1 MESNSN
7 TFSGADLNQ
16 IVKKAHEVIEGGG
29 VILFPTDTIWGLGCD
44 ATNKMAVQ
52 RIYDMKN
59 RHELKS
65 MICLMESDAMLSRWV
80 VDVPEVGYDL
90 IELSEHPLTL
100 ILDGAKSV
108 AENLL
113 APDGSLGV
121 RVVKNTFCQRL
132 IQKMRKPLVATSA
145 NISGNPFPK
154 SFAEIT
160 PEILQAVD
168 YIVPLDQSLTLSRP
182 STIIRLKSNGE
193 VAIIRS

>member
-52 RIYDMKN
+52 RIYDMKH

-121 RVVKNTFCQRL
+121 RVVKHTFCQRL

-182 STIIRLKSNGE
+182 STIIRLKPNGE

>member
-121 RVVKNTFCQRL
+121 RVVKHTFCQRL

>member
-1 MESNSN
+1 VESNSN

-16 IVKKAHEVIEGGG
+16 IVKKAHEVIDGGG

-52 RIYDMKN
+52 RIYDIKN

-65 MICLMESDAMLSRWV
+65 MICLMESDTMLSRWI

-121 RVVKNTFCQRL
+121 RVVKHTFCQRL

-145 NISGNPFPK
+145 NKSGNPFPK

>member
-52 RIYDMKN
+52 RIYDMKL

-121 RVVKNTFCQRL
+121 RVVKHTFCQRL

-145 NISGNPFPK
+145 NISGIPFPK

-182 STIIRLKSNGE
+182 STIIRLKPNGE

>member
-16 IVKKAHEVIEGGG
+16 IVKKAHEVIDGGG

-52 RIYDMKN
+52 RIYDIKN

-65 MICLMESDAMLSRWV
+65 MICLMESDAMLSRWI

-121 RVVKNTFCQRL
+121 RVVKHTFCQRL

-145 NISGNPFPK
+145 NKSGNPFPK

-168 YIVPLDQSLTLSRP
+168 YIVPLDQSLILSRP

>member
-52 RIYDMKN
+52 RIYDMKL

-121 RVVKNTFCQRL
+121 RVVKHTFCQRL

>member
-1 MESNSN
+1 VESNSN

-52 RIYDMKN
+52 RIYDMKL

-121 RVVKNTFCQRL
+121 RVVKHTFCQRL

>member
-16 IVKKAHEVIEGGG
+16 IVKKAHEVIDGGG

-44 ATNKMAVQ
+44 ATNKIAVQ
-52 RIYDMKN
+52 RIYDIKN

-65 MICLMESDAMLSRWV
+65 MICLMESDAMLSRWI

-121 RVVKNTFCQRL
+121 RVVKHTFCQRL

-145 NISGNPFPK
+145 NKSGNPFPK

-168 YIVPLDQSLTLSRP
+168 YIVPLDQSLILSRP

>member
-7 TFSGADLNQ
+7 TFSGTDLNQ
-16 IVKKAHEVIEGGG
+16 IVKKAHEVIDGGG

-52 RIYDMKN
+52 RIYDIKN

-65 MICLMESDAMLSRWV
+65 MICLMESDAMLSRWII
-80 VDVPEVGYDL
+80 DVPEVGYDL

-121 RVVKNTFCQRL
+121 RVVKHTFCQRL

-145 NISGNPFPK
+145 NKSGNPFPK

>member
-1 MESNSN
+1 VESNSN
-7 TFSGADLNQ
+7 TFSGADLYQ
-16 IVKKAHEVIEGGG
+16 IVKKAHEVIDGGG

-52 RIYDMKN
+52 RIYDIKN

-65 MICLMESDAMLSRWV
+65 MICLMESEAMLSRWI

-121 RVVKNTFCQRL
+121 RVVKHTFCQRL

-145 NISGNPFPK
+145 NKSGNPFPK

>member
-16 IVKKAHEVIEGGG
+16 IVKKAHEVIDGGG

-52 RIYDMKN
+52 RIYDIKN

-65 MICLMESDAMLSRWV
+65 MICLMESDAMLSRWII
-80 VDVPEVGYDL
+80 DVPEVGYDL

-121 RVVKNTFCQRL
+121 RVVKHTFCQRL

-145 NISGNPFPK
+145 NKSGNPFPK

-168 YIVPLDQSLTLSRP
+168 YIVPLDQSLILSRP